1 MKPSE
6 YKINSKQSAEEF
18 ERKLRIYCEARKIRL
33 DSLGLSEAYLYLTM
47 PCFDH
52 RCFSAYLDLCLQD
65 IALQQDINILWTKT
79 NCEVLALTT
88 DGFSENRMDR
98 YIASSNA
105 AHRIRAMWDKIMGF
119 IILLE
124 HPASYEEF
132 VNSKSRLSAFKRVH
146 AKWIRACSNESEELI
161 SFLSGKVD
169 RISDNVTSISDN
181 FRTSEAHSVGRL
193 SKWAFA
199 KQVDED
205 DPFEIMVDNYNEVRD
220 HMYSLV
226 TSIYFKVAFSRN
238 PPFEA
243 S

>member
-1 MKPSE
+1 
-6 YKINSKQSAEEF
+6 
-18 ERKLRIYCEARKIRL
+18 
-33 DSLGLSEAYLYLTM
+33 
-47 PCFDH
+47 
-52 RCFSAYLDLCLQD
+52 
-65 IALQQDINILWTKT
+65 
-79 NCEVLALTT
+79 
-88 DGFSENRMDR
+88 
-98 YIASSNA
+98 
-105 AHRIRAMWDKIMGF
+105 
-119 IILLE
+119 
-124 HPASYEEF
+124 
-132 VNSKSRLSAFKRVH
+132 
-146 AKWIRACSNESEELI
+146 
-161 SFLSGKVD
+161 LSGKVD

-226 TSIYFKVAFSRN
+226 TSIYFRVAFSRN